1 MNGQMVMTDHG
12 FRYFVE
18 RFRHCR
24 NKESHEPSNER
35 FKRDKRFMVKVND
48 ELPGPFAR
56 RGSSPA
62 QQTCGVVVND
72 QPHVATPPPQWEYN
86 FETSLFPDLYANQY
100 SSYPTQPPY
109 ATHLGGNGSQ
119 VPASATM
126 YPSSEHGPVHH
137 AAPQNALTTIPYPVL
152 PSNGS
157 PCSAAGRSAHRSSRP
172 SSQSL
177 DSSYHTQATQETQ
190 DTQFT
195 HPYATA
201 FHQHRPDEGVPGGP
215 AGACSCSTSPGGI
228 PADQHFC
235 TEVPGQ
241 GFSEH
246 NLRGVGMRSA
256 ECLAGSNSDDD
267 LIPLHGPHPG
277 MS

>member
-12 FRYFVE
+12 FQYFVE

-24 NKESHEPSNER
+24 NNEPHEPSSERRERDER
-35 FKRDKRFMVKVND
+35 FMDKVND
-48 ELPGPFAR
+48 QLPGLFVQ
-56 RGSSPA
+56 RGSAQA
-62 QQTCGVVVND
+62 QQTRPVAVND
-72 QPHVATPPPQWEYN
+72 PPRMATPSPLWAYN
-86 FETSLFPDLYANQY
+86 FEFPDLLADQY

-109 ATHLGGNGSQ
+109 ASHLGENGSQ
-119 VPASATM
+119 VPAPATM
-126 YPSSEHGPVHH
+126 YTSSEHGPVHH
-137 AAPQNALTTIPYPVL
+137 AAPPNALTTLPYPAL

-177 DSSYHTQATQETQ
+177 DSSYLTQGTQETQ
-190 DTQFT
+190 ETQFT
-195 HPYATA
+195 QPYATA

-215 AGACSCSTSPGGI
+215 AEGCSCGI
-228 PADQHFC
+228 PAEQHSC
-235 TEVPGQ
+235 TDLPGR

-246 NLRGVGMRSA
+246 NLYGVGMRSA
-256 ECLAGSNSDDD
+256 EPLDGPNSDDD
-267 LIPLHGPHPG
+267 LIPLPSPHPG